1 MRISL
6 QHSASTTMSS
16 NAAVGSQKPA
26 PIGSGGS
33 SSYGPIGSTTFSQ
46 AAPGPP
52 FPSGNVKAQPE
63 GPQGP
68 GHSPPVEFLGPAI
81 MSRQAVS
88 RGSMQL
94 PLPPLRA
101 ELPSTGPPAWCN
113 LLRVSV
119 FAKLFDRFYSHK
131 S

>member
-1 MRISL
+1 
-6 QHSASTTMSS
+6 MSS
-16 NAAVGSQKPA
+16 NAAVRSQKPV

-33 SSYGPIGSTTFSQ
+33 SSYGPIGSTIFSQ

-52 FPSGNVKAQPE
+52 FPSGNVQPQNTSTPG

-68 GHSPPVEFLGPAI
+68 GSSPPTEFLGPAI
-81 MSRQAVS
+81 MS

-101 ELPSTGPPAWCN
+101 EIPSTGPPGATS
-113 LLRVSV
+113 LE
-119 FAKLFDRFYSHK
+119 
-131 S
+131 